1 MKTKTIIGLALAGFA
16 ATLAI
21 RKVRRPSLDLRGK
34 VVLVTGSSRGLGFIL
49 AREFARE
56 GSDIVI
62 CARDAAE
69 LEQARAALA
78 KEKEGPAVLAI
89 PCDVSDQEQ
98 VNHLIHAATEHF
110 GRIDILVNNAG
121 VIQAAPIEAV
131 TVQDFVD
138 SHAVMFWGVLYSTLA
153 VLPQMRARQSG
164 RIVNITSIGG
174 KVSIPHL
181 LPYSSAKFAA
191 TGFSEGLRAELRSQ
205 GILVTT
211 IVPGLMR
218 TGSYLKAFF
227 KGNEAD
233 EFTWFAISDN
243 LPILS
248 MDAERAARQIVK
260 AVQRGEAERILSI
273 PANLLARIHGLFP
286 GATMDMVGMIASVLL
301 PAGVP
306 DVEAVP
312 GEVARQRM
320 PAARRKVVDG
330 LTVLGR
336 RAAKKFQHSLDPQ

>member
-1 MKTKTIIGLALAGFA
+1 
-16 ATLAI
+16 
-21 RKVRRPSLDLRGK
+21 
-34 VVLVTGSSRGLGFIL
+34 
-49 AREFARE
+49 
-56 GSDIVI
+56 
-62 CARDAAE
+62 
-69 LEQARAALA
+69 
-78 KEKEGPAVLAI
+78 
-89 PCDVSDQEQ
+89 
-98 VNHLIHAATEHF
+98 
-110 GRIDILVNNAG
+110 
-121 VIQAAPIEAV
+121 
-131 TVQDFVD
+131 
-138 SHAVMFWGVLYSTLA
+138 
-153 VLPQMRARQSG
+153 MRARQSG

-248 MDAERAARQIVK
+248 MDAERAARQFVK